1 MPKAHVRKVINVRSA
16 MYQVPNL
23 SLLSL
28 SDSPSKINRSLRE
41 LEMALV
47 VEAGEVGVCRIKEV
61 VGALAFQVA
70 DLAILARSAK
80 SSQIA
85 LSSTLGQELEVNSN
99 HNWGCLRSIT
109 TIMLSEAPTATK
121 LPPCYHP
128 SAANRD
134 NSRLATTRNNNELKH
149 AQTLQDHL

>member
-1 MPKAHVRKVINVRSA
+1 

-47 VEAGEVGVCRIKEV
+47 AEAGEVGVCRIKEV
-61 VGALAFQVA
+61 VGALAVQVA

-85 LSSTLGQELEVNSN
+85 LSSTLGQELEVSSN
-99 HNWGCLRSIT
+99 HNWGCL
-109 TIMLSEAPTATK
+109 
-121 LPPCYHP
+121 
-128 SAANRD
+128 
-134 NSRLATTRNNNELKH
+134 
-149 AQTLQDHL
+149 